1 MALFVSS
8 MAGEEIMKRL
18 FFLILVGLLTVDLG
32 VSAQTTGPPQT
43 APAAPAPK
51 SAPRPVISDA
61 ERGERAFKAN
71 CSRCHY
77 APDTLN
83 PRITGT
89 VIRHMRVRANLSA
102 ADERDI
108 LHFFNP

>member
-1 MALFVSS
+1 
-8 MAGEEIMKRL
+8 MAGEETMTRPYSVATMG
-18 FFLILVGLLTVDLG
+18 FLLAGVALGAQLAGL
-32 VSAQTTGPPQT
+32 AQSTP
-43 APAAPAPK
+43 APAPK
-51 SAPRPVISDA
+51 IPAIQLQTQTEA

-102 ADERDI
+102 AEERAI
-108 LHFFNP
+108 LQFLNP

>member
-1 MALFVSS
+1 MMTRSHTVPMTGFLLAGVALCAQL
-8 MAGEEIMKRL
+8 AGL
-18 FFLILVGLLTVDLG
+18 
-32 VSAQTTGPPQT
+32 AQSGP
-43 APAAPAPK
+43 APAPK
-51 SAPRPVISDA
+51 SATIQPQTQTEA

-102 ADERDI
+102 SDEHAI
-108 LHFFNP
+108 LQFLNP